1 MSNNYDL
8 AVLGG
13 GPGGYAAAIRAA
25 QLGAKVALIEQDQ
38 VGGTCL
44 NRGCIPTKS
53 LIACTNLYE
62 KIQKAESFGLS
73 VKELSFD
80 LPKIVARKNEV
91 VAKLVKGLAGLI
103 EKNGI
108 KLIKGKG
115 EVQTPGLIKVGNR
128 DDSTELVEVVQSRAT
143 ILATGSHPA
152 PLPGL
157 TCDGE
162 KFLTSDD
169 ILNLTAVPEKLD
181 IVGSGVI
188 GLHFAMIFSSL
199 GTKVT
204 IYEILP
210 EILPGV
216 DEEVVALVKR
226 LFKRKKIELKTGTAF
241 NPADSCGKTLVCVGR
256 HPNLAGL
263 EALGLKL
270 DGKRVWV
277 NEKMATSLPN
287 VYAVGDLVSLK
298 QFAHVGY
305 EQGVIAAENA
315 LGKDRRFTYDFVPY
329 TIYTQ
334 PEIAAV
340 GLSEKQAREKYGEI
354 KLGKFPLGAL
364 GIAQAM
370 GEIEGFVKFICTVDG
385 KIVGTHIV
393 GAEASA
399 LVSAAVLAIKNRL
412 TIEQVGETFQAHPS
426 YPEGLQEAAEAVLKR
441 ALHII

>member
-1 MSNNYDL
+1 MSNKYDVV
-8 AVLGG
+8 VLGG

-25 QLGAKVALIEQDQ
+25 QLGAKVALIEKDKL
-38 VGGTCL
+38 GGTCL
-44 NRGCIPTKS
+44 NRGCIPTKA

-62 KIQKAESFGLS
+62 KLQKADNFGLT

-80 LPKIVARKNEV
+80 LGKIVARKNEI

-108 KLIKGKG
+108 TVIHGQG
-115 EVQTPGLIKVGNR
+115 EVLGPEKIEVK
-128 DDSTELVEVVQSRAT
+128 STEHGARSIEGKL
-143 ILATGSHPA
+143 ILATGSLPT
-152 PLPGL
+152 PLPGV
-157 TCDGE
+157 TFDGT

-169 ILNLTAVPEKLD
+169 ILNLTTVPEQLD

-188 GLHFAMIFSSL
+188 GLHFAMIYSAL

-216 DEEVVALVKR
+216 DEEIVALVKR
-226 LFKRKKIELKTGTAF
+226 LFKRKKIELKTVTAF
-241 NPADSCGKTLVCVGR
+241 NPADSCGKTLICVGR
-256 HPNLAGL
+256 HPNLTGL
-263 EALGLKL
+263 EKL
-270 DGKRVWV
+270 NLEMDGRRVKV
-277 NEKMATSLPN
+277 NDRLETSLAN
-287 VYAVGDLVSLK
+287 VYAVGDLVSPK

-340 GLSEKQAREKYGEI
+340 GLTEKQAREKYGEI
-354 KLGKFPLGAL
+354 KVGKFPLGAL

-370 GEIEGFVKFICTVDG
+370 GEIEGFVKFVCSTGG
-385 KIVGTHIV
+385 KILGAHIV

-399 LVSAAVLAIKNRL
+399 LISAAVLALKNGI
-412 TIEQVGETFQAHPS
+412 TIEQFGETFQAHPS

-441 ALHII
+441 ALHIFN